1 MDAKPLPPRPDLEQ
15 FKKQAKELLKAWKTG
30 DAEALRRVRDFH
42 ARPGKPVLAG
52 AQLIIAREHGFE
64 SWPKFAAHI
73 DQIASGDSPVSTFE
87 LAADAIVAGDLA
99 ALTSLLREHPK
110 LVQARSTRRHHAALL
125 HYVSANGVED
135 YRQKTPKNIVAI
147 ATLLL
152 DAGADVNATADMYG
166 SADTTLMLTATSIHP
181 YKAGVL
187 APLIDLLIA
196 RGAVIH
202 PRQAQQSI
210 VLACLANDRLHGA
223 LLMAERGAPLDLE
236 TAAGVG
242 RLDVVEE
249 GFEAATQEQRDSGFR
264 WACEYGWRDV
274 VDFLIDRGVNLS
286 AGDHTGQTAL
296 HLAAHHGELAIMK
309 LLIARGAPLEAKNA
323 YGGTVLGQ
331 ATWSCMNSGLPFD
344 YAPIIEVLLDA
355 GADVHE
361 AVYPTGKPRVDR
373 LLERHGAR

>member
-1 MDAKPLPPRPDLEQ
+1 
-15 FKKQAKELLKAWKTG
+15 
-30 DAEALRRVRDFH
+30 
-42 ARPGKPVLAG
+42 
-52 AQLIIAREHGFE
+52 
-64 SWPKFAAHI
+64 
-73 DQIASGDSPVSTFE
+73 VSTFE
-87 LAADAIVAGDLA
+87 LAADAIVAGEVA
-99 ALTSLLREHPK
+99 TLTSLLREHPD

-125 HYVSANGVED
+125 HYVAANGVED

-147 ATLLL
+147 AALLL

-166 SADTTLMLTATSIHP
+166 SADTALMLTATSIHP
-181 YKAGVL
+181 FKAGVL

-210 VLACLANDRLHGA
+210 VWACLANDRLHGA
-223 LLMAERGAPLDLE
+223 LLMAERGAPLDLD

-249 GFEAATQEQRDSGFR
+249 RFAAATHEQRDHGFR

-274 VDFLIDRGVNLS
+274 VDFLIDRGVNLR
-286 AGDHTGQTAL
+286 AGENSGQTAL
-296 HLAAHHGELAIMK
+296 HLAAHHGELAIVK

-331 ATWSCMNSGLPFD
+331 ATWSCLNSGLAID
-344 YAPIIEVLLDA
+344 YAPIIETLLDA
-355 GADVHE
+355 GAEVQQAD
-361 AVYPTGKPRVDR
+361 YPTGNASVDK
-373 LLERHGAR
+373 LLERHGAG